1 MADAPID
8 LILTGGVV
16 RSGGRRSGGRDDT
29 AIAIRGG
36 RIAAIGDDAAIEA
49 LASRAT
55 RRIDLRGALVLPGL
69 IDAHGHVRGLG
80 ERLAT
85 VDLRGARRID
95 AVVEAVRRRAATIPP
110 GRWITGG
117 GWDQNLW
124 PGGGFP
130 DHRPLD
136 AAAPGIPVY
145 LRRID
150 SHAAWASRAA
160 LDAAGIDRSTP
171 DPEGGRIERDAAGD
185 PTGILID
192 NAMPLVECARPPR
205 TREEMRGYIAQAL
218 ERCAAAGLTAVH
230 DAGVS
235 IEEADLFGALADE
248 GALPIRVY
256 LMWDG
261 TGPASM
267 DAMLAR
273 DPFVGRG
280 DRLTQRCV
288 KLMVDGAMGSR
299 GAVFFDDYADAPG
312 VRGLFVTAPGEIER
326 RTLQALR
333 RGYQVATHA
342 IGDRGLCEVV
352 GAYERALLALP
363 RPAGARW
370 DPRLRIEH
378 VQCARADDLA
388 RARRI
393 GVIASM
399 QPSHAASDMGWATDR
414 VGPARAA
421 TLYAW
426 RAVAD
431 AGLTIAGGSD
441 FPIDPETPLLGL
453 HAAVTRQDTNGRP
466 AGGWHPEQRLTL
478 DEAIDAYTRGAACAA
493 FEETE
498 AGTIA
503 VGFRADLTV
512 LDEDLRRIPPERIHT
527 VQVRGTIVG
536 GKVVYD
542 RF

>member
-1 MADAPID
+1 MD

-16 RSGGRRSGGRDDT
+16 WGGDAEGAPAARAATGAT
-29 AIAIRGG
+29 ALAIRGG
-36 RIAAIGDDAAIEA
+36 TIAAIGDDATIKATA
-49 LASRAT
+49 TRAT
-55 RRIDLRGALVLPGL
+55 RQIALGGALVLPGL
-69 IDAHGHVRGLG
+69 MDAHGHVRGLG

-85 VDLRGARRID
+85 VDVRGARRIE
-95 AVVEAVRRRAATIPP
+95 AVVESVRRRAATTPP

-124 PGGGFP
+124 PGGAFP

-160 LDAAGIDRSTP
+160 LAAAGIDRATP
-171 DPEGGRIERDAAGD
+171 DPAGGRIERDAAGD

-192 NAMPLVECARPPR
+192 NAMPLVERARPAR
-205 TREEMRGYIAQAL
+205 TRDEIRAYVAQAL

-235 IEEADLFGALADE
+235 IEEAEVFGALADE
-248 GALPIRVY
+248 GSLPIRVY

-261 TGPASM
+261 TGPASI
-267 DAMLAR
+267 DAMLERA
-273 DPFVGRG
+273 PFVGRG
-280 DRLTQRCV
+280 GRLTHRAV

-312 VRGLFVTAPGEIER
+312 VRGLFVTAPAEIER
-326 RTLQALR
+326 RAVQAMR

-342 IGDRGLCEVV
+342 IGDRGVHEVV
-352 GAYERALLALP
+352 GAYEKALAAV
-363 RPAGARW
+363 RPGAGVRFE
-370 DPRLRIEH
+370 PRLRIEH
-378 VQCARADDLA
+378 VQCARVEDLA
-388 RARRI
+388 RARRL

-399 QPSHAASDMGWATDR
+399 QPSHATSDMGWAVDR
-414 VGPARAA
+414 VGAARAGM
-421 TLYAW
+421 LYAW
-426 RAVAD
+426 RTVAG

-453 HAAVTRQDTNGRP
+453 HAAVTRQDRTGRP
-466 AGGWHPEQRLTL
+466 AGGWHPEERLTIE
-478 DEAIDAYTRGAACAA
+478 EAVDAYTRGAAYAA
-493 FEETE
+493 FEEHE
-498 AGTIA
+498 AGRVA
-503 VGFRADLTV
+503 PGFRADLTV
-512 LDEDLRRIPPERIHT
+512 LDEDLRRIPPERIHA
-527 VQVRGTIVG
+527 VPVRGTIVG
-536 GKVVYD
+536 GQIVYD

>member
-1 MADAPID
+1 MD

-16 RSGGRRSGGRDDT
+16 WSGEAEGGAGDRAADGAT

-36 RIAAIGDDAAIEA
+36 IIAAIGDDATIQAT
-49 LASRAT
+49 ASRAT
-55 RRIDLRGALVLPGL
+55 RRIDLGGALVLPGL

-85 VDLRGARRID
+85 VDVRGARRVEE
-95 AVVEAVRRRAATIPP
+95 VVASVRRRAATTLP

-124 PGGGFP
+124 PGGAFP

-136 AAAPGIPVY
+136 VAAPGVPVY

-160 LDAAGIDRSTP
+160 LDAARIDRSTP
-171 DPEGGRIERDAAGD
+171 DPAGGRIERDATGD
-185 PTGILID
+185 PTGILVD
-192 NAMPLVECARPPR
+192 NAMSLVERARPAR
-205 TREEMRGYIAQAL
+205 TREEIRAYVAQAL

-235 IEEADLFGALADE
+235 IEEAEVFGAMADE
-248 GALPIRVY
+248 GSLPIRVY

-261 TGPASM
+261 TGPASI
-267 DAMLAR
+267 DAMVAR
-273 DPFVGRG
+273 EPFVGRG
-280 DRLTQRCV
+280 GRLTHRAV

-312 VRGLFVTAPGEIER
+312 VRGLFVTPPAEIER
-326 RTLQALR
+326 RAVQSMR

-342 IGDRGLCEVV
+342 IGDRGLHEVV
-352 GAYERALLALP
+352 GAYERALAAV
-363 RPAGARW
+363 RPGAGVPFE
-370 DPRLRIEH
+370 PRLRIEH
-378 VQCARADDLA
+378 VQCARVEDLA
-388 RARRI
+388 RARRL

-399 QPSHAASDMGWATDR
+399 QPSHATSDMDWAVER
-414 VGPARAA
+414 VGAARAGL
-421 TLYAW
+421 LYAW
-426 RAVAD
+426 RTVTE
-431 AGLTIAGGSD
+431 AGLTLAGGSD
-441 FPIDPETPLLGL
+441 FPIDPETPLRGL
-453 HAAVTRQDTNGRP
+453 HAAVTRQDPDGRP

-478 DEAIDAYTRGAACAA
+478 DEAVDAYTRGAAYAA
-493 FEETE
+493 FEERE
-498 AGTIA
+498 AGQVA
-503 VGFRADLTV
+503 PGFRADLTV
-512 LDEDLRRIPPERIHT
+512 VDEDLRRIPPVRIPT
-527 VQVRGTIVG
+527 VPVRGTIVG
-536 GKVVYD
+536 GNVVYD